1 MTACGIGEIIDLRLV
16 DLYPLAYK
24 TSAPIFGVNW
34 SNAGYCDMVLTL
46 TSKNMHSNPTG
57 L

>member
-24 TSAPIFGVNW
+24 NFCANFWRQLVQ
-34 SNAGYCDMVLTL
+34 CRLL
-46 TSKNMHSNPTG
+46 
-57 L
+57 